1 MLRLQMRQNLAS
13 LPTKQRMLRRARKQF
28 TAQTISQPRAGTR
41 ARTTQLRAGAMPQE
55 IGRTQSRFAQ
65 RCGSVREP
73 GFHIKKSFGRQHT
86 KHLQP
91 GTPSKCAPPSGKSGC
106 PALYYVCELLEPPAL
121 RPLAQG
127 TRFSTRI
134 QVQHAPG
141 RASVHTAA
149 QQTPG
154 PICNLHTETIPV

>member
-73 GFHIKKSFGRQHT
+73 GFHIKRSFGRQHRT
-86 KHLQP
+86 QVSPGHLLN
-91 GTPSKCAPPSGKSGC
+91 APPLENLVAQ
-106 PALYYVCELLEPPAL
+106 PFITVCELLEPPAS